1 MISVLRMGVWF
12 IAVSNH
18 MKKRG
23 RCQRQLPQ
31 KQRVML
37 MGKGM
42 AVLRSDYS
50 CTGDAVRVDKG
61 TRDWRWTWWWEEAA
75 RWVG

>member
-1 MISVLRMGVWF
+1 MISVLCMGVWF

-37 MGKGM
+37 MGSEWRCY
-42 AVLRSDYS
+42 AVTSLF
-50 CTGDAVRVDKG
+50 TGDATRVYKG
-61 TRDWRWTWWWEEAA
+61 TRDWRWTGWWW
-75 RWVG
+75 

>member
-1 MISVLRMGVWF
+1 MISVLCMGVWF

-37 MGKGM
+37 MLMG
-42 AVLRSDYS
+42 
-50 CTGDAVRVDKG
+50 
-61 TRDWRWTWWWEEAA
+61 E
-75 RWVG
+75 

>member
-1 MISVLRMGVWF
+1 MISVLCMGVWF

-37 MGKGM
+37 MGSEWQCY
-42 AVLRSDYS
+42 AVTTLHWRCNQCVY
-50 CTGDAVRVDKG
+50 KG
-61 TRDWRWTWWWEEAA
+61 TRDW
-75 RWVG
+75 

>member
-1 MISVLRMGVWF
+1 MISVLCMGVWF

-31 KQRVML
+31 KQRAML
-37 MGKGM
+37 MGSEWRCY
-42 AVLRSDYS
+42 AVTSLSLAMRYA
-50 CTGDAVRVDKG
+50 CTRVLATGDGLGGGSKLQG
-61 TRDWRWTWWWEEAA
+61 
-75 RWVG
+75 G

>member
-1 MISVLRMGVWF
+1 MISVLCMGVWF

-37 MGKGM
+37 MGSEWRCY
-42 AVLRSDYS
+42 AVTTLHWR
-50 CTGDAVRVDKG
+50 CGTVRVQG
-61 TRDWRWTWWWEEAA
+61 YARLAMDWVIVV
-75 RWVG
+75 VGGG